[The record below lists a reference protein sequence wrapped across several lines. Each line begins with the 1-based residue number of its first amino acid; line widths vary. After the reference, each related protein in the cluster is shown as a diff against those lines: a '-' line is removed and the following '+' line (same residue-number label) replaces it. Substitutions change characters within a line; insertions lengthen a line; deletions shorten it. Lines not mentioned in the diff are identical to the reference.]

1 MGRVQPKVPMKAY
14 GILVTMYF
22 AVSVVNNYALNFD
35 IPMPLHMIFR
45 YSPSNPEAHLFFCHI
60 WPLFHIDLSCHDQNS
75 CQVRLISNS

>member
-45 YSPSNPEAHLFFCHI
+45 YSPSNPLSFGHI
-60 WPLFHIDLSCHDQNS
+60 WPLFHIDLSCHDHNS

>member
-1 MGRVQPKVPMKAY
+1 MTRLFVDFAGFFGVAGMGRVQPKVPMKAY

-45 YSPSNPEAHLFFCHI
+45 VDGGLYTQCCRH
-60 WPLFHIDLSCHDQNS
+60 
-75 CQVRLISNS
+75 LISSAI

>member
-45 YSPSNPEAHLFFCHI
+45 YSPSNPLSFGHI

>member
-45 YSPSNPEAHLFFCHI
+45 YNPSNFGARLFFCLI
-60 WPLFHIDLSCHDQNS
+60 WPLFAHLSCPCVMYES
-75 CQVRLISNS
+75 